1 MLHSIGQVLLIFFT
15 VLGLI
20 VFRLLWPSPLT
31 NKLMIRQLPTS
42 WQEWL
47 FDKPGSSAGQRK

>member
-1 MLHSIGQVLLIFFT
+1 MLHSIGHGLLIFFM

-31 NKLMIRQLPTS
+31 DKLALRYLPKK
-42 WQEWL
+42 WYDWL
-47 FDKPGSSAGQRK
+47 LDNRHSPAR